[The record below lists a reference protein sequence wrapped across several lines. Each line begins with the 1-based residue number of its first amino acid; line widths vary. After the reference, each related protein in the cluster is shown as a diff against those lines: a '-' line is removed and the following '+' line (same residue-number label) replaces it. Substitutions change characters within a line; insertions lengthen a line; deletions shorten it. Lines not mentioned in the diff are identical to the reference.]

1 VGEAVPVDVV
11 GALGDDVGDAVGEGV
26 GEVLGGDVGDVGE
39 ALGFDVT
46 QYSEISLLSI
56 VFL

>member
-1 VGEAVPVDVV
+1 M
-11 GALGDDVGDAVGEGV
+11 GEGV

-39 ALGFDVT
+39 ALGEALGAFVGFDVT